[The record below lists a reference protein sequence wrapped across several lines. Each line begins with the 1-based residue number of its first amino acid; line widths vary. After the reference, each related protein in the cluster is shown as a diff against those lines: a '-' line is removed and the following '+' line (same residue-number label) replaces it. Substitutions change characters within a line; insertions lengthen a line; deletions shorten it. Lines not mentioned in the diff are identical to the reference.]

1 MLRSNIQMN
10 EFVVQLKILLR
21 SMIVKRDKLAEAFET
36 SLEFRKAADKYVN
49 TIDNGDMWESYIKFD
64 RDVLIAAGL
73 DPTAISQYMTDKE
86 NIPREMRAKVVAL
99 EKQYIIDNYVEMN
112 DYYLMLHGE
121 PPIED
126 TAEDYIYVPDN
137 DYGIPTNIPVHKLS
151 IDYVN
156 TLESTGILD
165 TLKTK
170 YPNKTYLNY
179 LGRRAID
186 YYTARTTNNFGIL
199 YIETKEVDTVIRE
212 NFITAYD
219 KARAYYMIGYY
230 NREYSAMFLWYDE
243 FMGLLILMM
252 AIQRLVANIFKQGL
266 TRDFYDVNLIKYLFK
281 SYSIPYIEELDIKYQ
296 RELAKNLNYLLQYK
310 ATDRVLYDVSYL
322 LGFYDVNIYKYY
334 LVKTHNMNEDGLPI
348 FAYKTIR
355 ENGETKQ
362 VYDYPKMYS
371 FHFQQVNLKEEDLTS
386 ALVDD
391 RNKVRY
397 SEIVSDDPYWVE
409 DQDLMDKLYETD
421 FNHVVSK
428 YMSLD
433 VTVKKVEMMYEVAH
447 TIRAVIDNQ
456 KDFRK
461 IQIDI
466 PSISDVTMTLFDA
479 IILLCALGSYKL
491 NLNGSIPLKGYQIAN
506 VYGFNYTQDIDALKA
521 AIYDTKDLEAGEILF
536 AQDTQTFYE
545 VHGGEIVKI
554 PNHFRNQFVSDNTS
568 PTTEVRKDRFSP
580 LDTIL
585 VREIDEMV
593 KPSYYKYIPPT
604 TPVYRYTGTRY
615 EIVTPASLPD
625 LDSVVFVKDIP
636 EKGDPEK
643 CYIQY
648 YEDLFGYYNGVH
660 FEQKEVTFVST
671 IGYNLIDSGL
681 AQYILHMRAVTEK
694 DLGTIYANIKS
705 LRMFVTKMLDETTD
719 KDVYFQY
726 RKLYNSLLVT
736 EDSQDLYCDAKGVPY
751 QTYAELLKA
760 INGSLYAEY
769 ERIIAID
776 TGVDNALNSIFSR
789 LASYSDYIFLANVN
803 RITNMFDIVMR
814 LIRFFKSYTVDFV
827 NSGIRYLF
835 EDRYL
840 QAMKLLDSLEISDSH
855 LDIKESAF
863 VNGRYYKD
871 ILEKITHLTV
881 HEQNLLKDMVNR
893 RTDMGIYDREHT
905 MLIDKLL
912 CDWESIE
919 IRDGYQM
926 YDDIGSMH
934 KDLNA
939 KSSLKFRDS
948 LQIEVSYAD
957 DDD

>member
-64 RDVLIAAGL
+64 RDVLLAAGL

-86 NIPREMRAKVVAL
+86 NIPREMRAKVIAL

-199 YIETKEVDTVIRE
+199 YIETKEVDSVIRE

-334 LVKTHNMNEDGLPI
+334 LVKTHNMTEDGLPV
-348 FAYKTIR
+348 FAYKTIK
-355 ENGETKQ
+355 EDGETKQ
-362 VYDYPKMYS
+362 VYDYSKMYS
-371 FHFQQVNLKEEDLTS
+371 FHFQQVNLKEKDLTS
-386 ALVDD
+386 ALLDD
-391 RNKVRY
+391 RNTVRY
-397 SEIVSDDPYWVE
+397 SEIVSDDPYWIE

-461 IQIDI
+461 IQLDI
-466 PSISDVTMTLFDA
+466 LAISDVTMTLYDA
-479 IILLCALGSYKL
+479 IILLCALGSYKMGL
-491 NLNGSIPLKGYQIAN
+491 KGSIPLKGYQIAN
-506 VYGFNYTQDIDALKA
+506 VYGFNYTQDIDALRA
-521 AIYDTKDLEAGEILF
+521 AIYDTKDLEDGEIIF

-545 VHGGEIVKI
+545 VHGGDIVKI
-554 PNHFRNQFVSDNTS
+554 PNHFRSQFVTENTS
-568 PTTEVRKDRFSP
+568 PTTEVRKDRFKP
-580 LDTIL
+580 LDTTL
-585 VREIDEMV
+585 VRDVSEMV
-593 KPSYYKYIPPT
+593 EPTYYKYIPPT

-615 EIVTPASLPD
+615 EVVTPASLYD
-625 LDSVVFVKDIP
+625 LDGVVFVKDIP
-636 EKGDPEK
+636 EQGDPNK

-648 YEDLFGYYNGVH
+648 YEDLFGYYNGVN
-660 FEQKEVTFVST
+660 FEQKDVTFVST
-671 IGYNLIDSGL
+671 IEYNLIDSGL

-694 DLGTIYANIKS
+694 DLGKIYTNIKT
-705 LRMFVTKMLDETTD
+705 LRMFITKMLDETTD
-719 KDVYFQY
+719 KDVYYQY
-726 RKLYNSLLVT
+726 RKLYNALLVT

-751 QTYAELLKA
+751 QTYAELLKNT
-760 INGSLYAEY
+760 NGALYAEY
-769 ERIIAID
+769 ERIISMD
-776 TGVDNALNSIFSR
+776 SGVDNALNSLFSR
-789 LASYSDYIFLANVN
+789 LASYADYKFLANVN
-803 RITNMFDIVMR
+803 RISNMFDIVMR

-827 NSGIRYLF
+827 NSGIRYIF

-840 QAMKLLDSLEISDSH
+840 QAMKLMDTLTVTGGH
-855 LDIKESAF
+855 LDINDTAYA
-863 VNGRYYKD
+863 NGRYYKD
-871 ILEKITHLTV
+871 VLEKIANLNIHD
-881 HEQNLLKDMVNR
+881 QNLLKEMVHMR
-893 RTDMGIYDREHT
+893 SKFVIYDREHT
-905 MLIDKLL
+905 MLIDRILYDLKSVKIN
-912 CDWESIE
+912 DSNH
-919 IRDGYQM
+919 M
-926 YDDIGSMH
+926 YDNIDYLY

-939 KSSLKFRDS
+939 RSDLKFRDT
-948 LQIEVSYAD
+948 LHIDVSYAED
-957 DDD
+957 D